1 MTHRKL
7 ATVVLFSCLALAGCA
22 GSKSPSPTPAAATPA
37 IEAEVTANSLNVR
50 ASASTT
56 AAVVGSVK
64 RGDRVFAPNG
74 EADGWVYIETDG
86 GLTGYVSAQY
96 VRILEGQPAAQP
108 AAAATPAAAAPAA
121 EPAAKQSEAAK
132 AKAAE
137 GVRPPAGT
145 KLARVTDGMSE
156 AEVISILGEPT
167 SRQDYMT
174 GKAWIPY
181 YYGSDVSRLDYRY
194 KGVGIVVFG
203 RNRYSGKTRV
213 IRVDYDPNEDGY
225 P

>member
-1 MTHRKL
+1 MTHRKVV
-7 ATVVLFSCLALAGCA
+7 AVVLFSCVALAACA
-22 GSKSPSPTPAAATPA
+22 GSKSPTATKAATPA
-37 IEAEVTANSLNVR
+37 LEAEVTANSLNVR
-50 ASASTT
+50 ESASGT

-64 RGDRVFAPNG
+64 RGDRVFAPQG

-108 AAAATPAAAAPAA
+108 AAAATPAA

-156 AEVISILGEPT
+156 PEVISILGEPT

-203 RNRYSGKTRV
+203 RNRYSGKTKV
-213 IRVDYDPNEDGY
+213 IRVDYDPSEDGY

>member
-1 MTHRKL
+1 MTNRK
-7 ATVVLFSCLALAGCA
+7 VVAVLLFSSIALAACA
-22 GSKSPSPTPAAATPA
+22 GSKEPAAEAPAATPA
-37 IEAEVTANSLNVR
+37 LEAEVTANSLNVR
-50 ASASTT
+50 ESASAT
-56 AAVVGSVK
+56 AAIVGSVK

-108 AAAATPAAAAPAA
+108 AAATPAA

-137 GVRPPAGT
+137 GTRPPAGT
-145 KLARVTDGMSE
+145 KLARITDGMSE
-156 AEVISILGEPT
+156 ADVISILGEPT
-167 SRQDYMT
+167 SQQNYMT

-194 KGVGIVVFG
+194 KGAGIVVFG

>member
-1 MTHRKL
+1 MTHRRFV
-7 ATVVLFSCLALAGCA
+7 AIVLFSCVALAACA
-22 GSKSPSPTPAAATPA
+22 GSKSPSSTPAAATPA
-37 IEAEVTANSLNVR
+37 LEAEVTANSLNVR
-50 ASASTT
+50 ESASGG
-56 AAVVGSVK
+56 AAIVGSVK

-108 AAAATPAAAAPAA
+108 AAAATPAA
-121 EPAAKQSEAAK
+121 EPAAQPSEAAK

-137 GVRPPAGT
+137 GTRPPAGT
-145 KLARVTDGMSE
+145 KLARITDGMSE
-156 AEVISILGEPT
+156 GEVIAILGEPT

-213 IRVDYDPNEDGY
+213 IRVDHDPNEDGY

>member
-1 MTHRKL
+1 MTHRQV
-7 ATVVLFSCLALAGCA
+7 AAVLLFTGVALAACA
-22 GSKSPSPTPAAATPA
+22 GSKPPSATPAAATPA
-37 IEAEVTANSLNVR
+37 LEAEVTANSLNVR
-50 ASASTT
+50 ESASGT
-56 AAVVGSVK
+56 AAIVGSVK
-64 RGDRVFAPNG
+64 RGDRVFAPDG
-74 EADGWVYIETDG
+74 EANGWVYIETDG

-108 AAAATPAAAAPAA
+108 AAATAAA

-145 KLARVTDGMSE
+145 KLARITDGMSE
-156 AEVISILGEPT
+156 GEVIAILGEPT

-194 KGVGIVVFG
+194 KGTGIVVFG

>member
-1 MTHRKL
+1 MTHRKV
-7 ATVVLFSCLALAGCA
+7 AAVMLFSCVALAACA
-22 GSKSPSPTPAAATPA
+22 GSKSPSATTPAVTPA
-37 IEAEVTANSLNVR
+37 LEAEVTANSLNVR
-50 ASASTT
+50 ETASGT

-64 RGDRVFAPNG
+64 RGDRVFAPQG

-86 GLTGYVSAQY
+86 GLKGYVSAQY
-96 VRILEGQPAAQP
+96 VRILEGQPAAPP
-108 AAAATPAAAAPAA
+108 AAAATAAS
-121 EPAAKQSEAAK
+121 EPAAKPSEAAK

-156 AEVISILGEPT
+156 PEVISILGEPT

-194 KGVGIVVFG
+194 KGTGIVVFG

>member
-1 MTHRKL
+1 MTHLKV
-7 ATVVLFSCLALAGCA
+7 ASVMLFACVALAACA
-22 GSKSPSPTPAAATPA
+22 GSKGPAAGSSEATPA
-37 IEAEVTANSLNVR
+37 LEAEVTANSLNVR
-50 ASASTT
+50 ESASAT

-64 RGDRVFAPNG
+64 RGDRVFAPKG

-96 VRILEGQPAAQP
+96 VRILEGKPAAAAP
-108 AAAATPAAAAPAA
+108 AAATPAAAKPAA
-121 EPAAKQSEAAK
+121 EDPKVEAAK
-132 AKAAE
+132 AKAAAE
-137 GVRPPAGT
+137 GKRPPPGT
-145 KLARVTDGMSE
+145 RLARITDGMSE

-167 SRQDYMT
+167 SQQNYMT

-194 KGVGIVVFG
+194 KGTGIVVFG

-213 IRVDYDPNEDGY
+213 IRVDYDPSEDGY

>member
-1 MTHRKL
+1 MTHRRVV
-7 ATVVLFSCLALAGCA
+7 AIVLFSCVALAACA
-22 GSKSPSPTPAAATPA
+22 GSKSPSAPAAAPTPAL
-37 IEAEVTANSLNVR
+37 EAEVTANSLNVR
-50 ASASTT
+50 ESASGT

-74 EADGWVYIETDG
+74 EADGWVYIETSG

-108 AAAATPAAAAPAA
+108 AAAATPAA
-121 EPAAKQSEAAK
+121 EPAAKESAAAK

-137 GVRPPAGT
+137 GTRPPAGT

-156 AEVISILGEPT
+156 AEVVSILGEPT

-203 RNRYSGKTRV
+203 RNRYSGKTKV

>member
-1 MTHRKL
+1 MTQSK
-7 ATVVLFSCLALAGCA
+7 VVAVLLFTCVALTACA
-22 GSKSPSPTPAAATPA
+22 GSKAPTAAPAAAATPA
-37 IEAEVTANSLNVR
+37 LEAEVTANSLNVR
-50 ASASTT
+50 ESASTT
-56 AAVVGSVK
+56 AAVIASVK
-64 RGDRVFAPNG
+64 RGDRVFAPQG
-74 EADGWVYIETDG
+74 EADGWVYIETDS

-108 AAAATPAAAAPAA
+108 AAAGATAAAPAQTK
-121 EPAAKQSEAAK
+121 EQAAQ

-145 KLARVTDGMSE
+145 KLARITDGMSE
-156 AEVISILGEPT
+156 PEVISILGEPT

-203 RNRYSGKTRV
+203 RNRYSGKTKV
-213 IRVDYDPNEDGY
+213 IRVDYDPSEDGY

>member
-1 MTHRKL
+1 MTHRKVV
-7 ATVVLFSCLALAGCA
+7 AVVLFSCVALAACA
-22 GSKSPSPTPAAATPA
+22 GSKAPATAPAAATPA
-37 IEAEVTANSLNVR
+37 LEAEVTANSLNVR
-50 ASASTT
+50 ESASTS
-56 AAVVGSVK
+56 AAIVGSVK

-86 GLTGYVSAQY
+86 GLTGYVSEQY

-108 AAAATPAAAAPAA
+108 ASAAAPAA
-121 EPAAKQSEAAK
+121 EAAQTKEHAAK

-137 GVRPPAGT
+137 GTRPPAGT

-156 AEVISILGEPT
+156 PEVISILGEPT

-213 IRVDYDPNEDGY
+213 IRIDYDPSEDGY

>member
-1 MTHRKL
+1 MTHRKV
-7 ATVVLFSCLALAGCA
+7 AAVVLFSCVTLAACA
-22 GSKSPSPTPAAATPA
+22 SSKEPAAESPAATPA
-37 IEAEVTANSLNVR
+37 LEAEVTANSLNVR
-50 ASASTT
+50 ESASAT
-56 AAVVGSVK
+56 AAIVGSVK

-86 GLTGYVSAQY
+86 GLTGYVSAPY
-96 VRILEGQPAAQP
+96 VRILEGKPAAEAP
-108 AAAATPAAAAPAA
+108 AAATPAATKPAA
-121 EPAAKQSEAAK
+121 ADSKVEAAK
-132 AKAAE
+132 AEAAAE
-137 GVRPPAGT
+137 GRRPPAGT
-145 KLARVTDGMSE
+145 RLARITDGMSE

-167 SRQDYMT
+167 SQQNYMT

-194 KGVGIVVFG
+194 KGAGIVVFG
-203 RNRYSGKTRV
+203 RNRYSGKTKV

>member
-1 MTHRKL
+1 MTHRQ
-7 ATVVLFSCLALAGCA
+7 VVAAMVFTCVALAGCA
-22 GSKSPSPTPAAATPA
+22 GTGTTTGSSAATATPA
-37 IEAEVTANSLNVR
+37 LEAEVTANSLNVR
-50 ASASTT
+50 ESASGT
-56 AAVVGSVK
+56 AAIVGSVK
-64 RGDRVFAPNG
+64 RGDRVFAPQG
-74 EADGWVYIETDG
+74 EANGWVYIETDA
-86 GLTGYVSAQY
+86 GLTGYVSANY
-96 VRILEGQPAAQP
+96 VRILEGQPAA
-108 AAAATPAAAAPAA
+108 ATTTAA
-121 EPAAKQSEAAK
+121 EPAQATTEAAK

-156 AEVISILGEPT
+156 GEVIAILGEPT

-213 IRVDYDPNEDGY
+213 IRVDHDPSEDGY